1 MLKQSGD
8 CCLAA
13 AAMTASYLPATQDSI
28 ALASKAEDPFEAF
41 SILHK
46 IPETPSSSPDALR
59 SKLPSKD
66 LYFAYSKIS
75 QLSINN
81 SHELKLIKD
90 MEEQKAGGG
99 RESELAGF
107 SAEID
112 GLLSDIL
119 SGDVSSFSVNRTRDI
134 MNGSSACG
142 GLAEPCFL
150 WSPYTNPKNSSV
162 SLSTDAQSSFCVGS
176 PMSANK
182 PKVKDC
188 QTRVVASV
196 SSPDQSEE
204 DGLSEQ
210 STNPLDIKRIRRMVL
225 NRESARRSR
234 KRKQAHLSDLEV
246 QVGHL
251 TGENA
256 SLFNQ
261 LSDAARQYRAAE
273 TNRRVLNS
281 EVEALKANVKL
292 AEDMVARGSLAC
304 NLNQILQ
311 SHLVSPQLL
320 NNHNFHLIPNVSP
333 TITNQ
338 GEEASYAGMS
348 VSGQNSG
355 LGLGS
360 ADISNGILT
369 SDANEEQPGE
379 NEHEEPVESSSEKEV
394 FGQWLGH

>member
-1 MLKQSGD
+1 
-8 CCLAA
+8 
-13 AAMTASYLPATQDSI
+13 
-28 ALASKAEDPFEAF
+28 
-41 SILHK
+41 
-46 IPETPSSSPDALR
+46 
-59 SKLPSKD
+59 
-66 LYFAYSKIS
+66 
-75 QLSINN
+75 
-81 SHELKLIKD
+81 

-162 SLSTDAQSSFCVGS
+162 SLSTDAH

-196 SSPDQSEE
+196 FSPDQSDE

-261 LSDAARQYRAAE
+261 LSDAAQQYRAAE

-281 EVEALKANVKL
+281 EVEALKANV
-292 AEDMVARGSLAC
+292 C
-304 NLNQILQ
+304 
-311 SHLVSPQLL
+311 LL
-320 NNHNFHLIPNVSP
+320 LE
-333 TITNQ
+333 Q
-338 GEEASYAGMS
+338 KAG
-348 VSGQNSG
+348 
-355 LGLGS
+355 LL
-360 ADISNGILT
+360 
-369 SDANEEQPGE
+369 
-379 NEHEEPVESSSEKEV
+379 
-394 FGQWLGH
+394 

>member
-1 MLKQSGD
+1 
-8 CCLAA
+8 
-13 AAMTASYLPATQDSI
+13 
-28 ALASKAEDPFEAF
+28 
-41 SILHK
+41 
-46 IPETPSSSPDALR
+46 
-59 SKLPSKD
+59 
-66 LYFAYSKIS
+66 
-75 QLSINN
+75 
-81 SHELKLIKD
+81 

-150 WSPYTNPKNSSV
+150 WSPYTNPKISSV

-196 SSPDQSEE
+196 SSPDQSDE
-204 DGLSEQ
+204 DDLSEQ
-210 STNPLDIKRIRRMVL
+210 STNPLDIKRFRRMIS

-234 KRKQAHLSDLEV
+234 QRKQAHLSDLEF
-246 QVGHL
+246 QVDHL

-311 SHLVSPQLL
+311 SHLASPQLL

-360 ADISNGILT
+360 ADISNGIL
-369 SDANEEQPGE
+369 SDALVMQMK
-379 NEHEEPVESSSEKEV
+379 SSQVRMNMKNLLKVHRRRKSLVNGWVIRFMSTVSYEV
-394 FGQWLGH
+394 S

>member
-1 MLKQSGD
+1 
-8 CCLAA
+8 
-13 AAMTASYLPATQDSI
+13 
-28 ALASKAEDPFEAF
+28 
-41 SILHK
+41 
-46 IPETPSSSPDALR
+46 
-59 SKLPSKD
+59 
-66 LYFAYSKIS
+66 
-75 QLSINN
+75 
-81 SHELKLIKD
+81 

-107 SAEID
+107 SAEFD

-134 MNGSSACG
+134 MNVSSACG

-196 SSPDQSEE
+196 SSPDQSDE

-210 STNPLDIKRIRRMVL
+210 STNPLDIKRFRRMIS

-234 KRKQAHLSDLEV
+234 QRKQAHLSDLEV
-246 QVGHL
+246 QVDHL

-311 SHLVSPQLL
+311 SHLASPQLL

-360 ADISNGILT
+360 ADISNGIL
-369 SDANEEQPGE
+369 SDAVSCVTNIWP
-379 NEHEEPVESSSEKEV
+379 
-394 FGQWLGH
+394 